1 VEEIPQTNSRRLNHG
16 SITITC
22 TVEEMQILIPEDQ
35 TITSAV
41 EEFHYL
47 IPEDD
52 IMAV

>member
-1 VEEIPQTNSRRLNHG
+1 
-16 SITITC
+16 
-22 TVEEMQILIPEDQ
+22 MQILIPEDQ